1 MYKLDQQ
8 ASTLAVEYNNR
19 KAFRT
24 MSRAVY
30 EKSVNF
36 VSVNLSRVKD
46 HQESFISREPLGFH
60 TEVQLIKEAQRFP
73 KIFQGKAVTKGQGSG
88 IFPSYWEQEP
98 LLLS

>member
-36 VSVNLSRVKD
+36 VSATLSRVKD
-46 HQESFISREPLGFH
+46 NQESFISREPLGIPH
-60 TEVQLIKEAQRFP
+60 RGPVDQRSLEISKDFP
-73 KIFQGKAVTKGQGSG
+73 RQGCH
-88 IFPSYWEQEP
+88 
-98 LLLS
+98 

>member
-30 EKSVNF
+30 EKSANF
-36 VSVNLSRVKD
+36 VSANLSRVKD
-46 HQESFISREPLGFH
+46 NQESFISREPPGIPHRGPLD
-60 TEVQLIKEAQRFP
+60 QRRLKISKDFPRQGCHYEPGAGDFP
-73 KIFQGKAVTKGQGSG
+73 KL
-88 IFPSYWEQEP
+88 P
-98 LLLS
+98 